1 MEPPMP
7 NCSMRHQNPVGDFDD
22 TGHFLQGALCT
33 IAAQM
38 RFPLYPT
45 ARVPRRRYTLYLV
58 LGYGGDLLIAFLKNY
73 RYGLPRFCAA
83 ALVAGSLSRTLRQGM
98 AALNAQFMSAFTA
111 APL

>member
-1 MEPPMP
+1 M
-7 NCSMRHQNPVGDFDD
+7 NPELRRRGSPAP
-22 TGHFLQGALCT
+22 ALGVHGKRDIPYFT
-33 IAAQM
+33 PAAQM